1 MTLLQIFFIISGI
14 IIFVLAFDIAK
25 RQKFNALHFI
35 VFLLIWLG
43 LLIFSFFPNVLD
55 DFWRI
60 FGVQRW
66 ADVLVYG
73 SVIFLV
79 YFSLLLLRKV
89 EWTNSN
95 ITELVRG
102 LAIENSQKKE
112 IKCREL
118 VLIRAYN
125 ECKVIKKTI
134 DELIEKWHDNILI
147 INDWSTDNT
156 KKIISKYENQKGIYI
171 VNHLKN
177 RGWWAALETAFEY
190 IRRYAKIDY
199 VVNFDADWQHDV
211 NDLKDVKKHIHD
223 HPKID
228 VFLGSRFMWKRT
240 IWMPFVRKIIL
251 KLWILFTAFIS
262 QIKLSDA
269 HNGFRVF
276 RSSVIHKVHLTIDD
290 FWYASE
296 LVDIIATK
304 KIPYK
309 EIPVTIKYSEYSLS
323 KWQKNWNAINIVLKI
338 IWNKFFK

>member
-1 MTLLQIFFIISGI
+1 MTLLQIFFIVSGI

-35 VFLLIWLG
+35 VFLLIWIG
-43 LLIFSFFPNVLD
+43 LFTFSLFPNILNL
-55 DFWRI
+55 FWEL

-89 EWTNSN
+89 EWSNSN
-95 ITELVRG
+95 ITQLIRELS
-102 LAIENSQKKE
+102 IENSEKRVISGKE
-112 IKCREL
+112 LI
-118 VLIRAYN
+118 LIRAYN
-125 ECKVIKKTI
+125 EWKVIKKTI
-134 DELIEKWHDNILI
+134 DELIDKWYNNILI

-156 KKIISKYENQKGIYI
+156 RKIISKYKNNTGII
-171 VNHLKN
+171 ILNHLKN
-177 RGWWAALETAFEY
+177 RWGWAALETAFEY
-190 IRRYAKIDY
+190 IRRYANVDY
-199 VVNFDADWQHDV
+199 IVNFDADWQHDV
-211 NDLKDVKKHIHD
+211 KDLEDVKKHIHD
-223 HPKID
+223 HPKVD

-240 IWMPFVRKIIL
+240 IGMPFWRKIIL

-262 QIKLSDA
+262 QIKLTDA

-276 RSSVIHKVHLTIDD
+276 RSNIIDRVHLTIDD
-290 FWYASE
+290 MWYASE
-296 LVDIIATK
+296 LVDIISTE

-309 EIPVTIKYSEYSLS
+309 EIPVTIKYTEYSLD
-323 KWQKNWNAINIVLKI
+323 KWQKNGNAIKIALKI